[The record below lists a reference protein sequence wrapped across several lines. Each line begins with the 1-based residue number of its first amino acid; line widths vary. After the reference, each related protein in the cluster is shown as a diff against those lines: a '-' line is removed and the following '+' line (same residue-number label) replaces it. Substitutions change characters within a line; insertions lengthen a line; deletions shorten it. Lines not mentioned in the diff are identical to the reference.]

1 MKYSVPTRVASF
13 RSLLVTALF
22 ACARADEEAMP
33 GGRSEAL
40 HAFFDRFTADWV
52 RTDPDLAV
60 ATRFLQGDEQA
71 ALERRL
77 TPRTREWKLERIELA
92 RRGLAELARFDP
104 AALSDEDRVS
114 ADVMRSQLQ
123 TIVDGEPFLDFEL
136 PLNQMNGANV
146 EIPNALTVSHPVLEP
161 ADAERYVARLAEVDD
176 RMREA
181 TAESAYQA
189 ELGIVPPRFIVQATI
204 DQMERFVAYPAGE
217 NPLVTTLANKMR
229 DVTGLDEETR
239 TRLTAQATRIVEQ
252 EVYPAWRDA
261 VAVLRRQLPI
271 AGEEAGISRLPR
283 GLQAYAYALR
293 RFTTT
298 DLTADRIHEI
308 GLREV
313 ARIEAEMDSLFRL
326 VGLSEGTIKER
337 GDRLRE
343 RLAYPVNDEGRR
355 QIMADI
361 QSMLADALVRSR
373 ALFDV
378 MPRARVVAQP
388 YPEFRWDNAAASYT
402 APLPDGSRPGIFQMP
417 LRADEL
423 TRYELRSLVYH
434 ETVPGHHFQIALA
447 VENENLPA
455 FRQLRV
461 FGTISAT
468 VEGWA
473 LYAERLALEQ
483 GWYEGDIEGMIGA
496 LESQLF
502 RARRLVVDTGLHTR
516 GWTRE
521 QAIAYG
527 IAPSEVDR
535 YVAWPG
541 QACAYTVGQ
550 LKLVELRER
559 ARAALGERFS
569 LRAYHNVVLGLGSV
583 PLDVLEREVD
593 RWIAS
598 Q

>member
-1 MKYSVPTRVASF
+1 MKHSVPVA
-13 RSLLVTALF
+13 LLWPALL
-22 ACARADEEAMP
+22 ASVLGSCGSADEAP
-33 GGRSEAL
+33 RVGARSEAL
-40 HAFFDRFTADWV
+40 HAFFDRFTQEWV
-52 RTDPDLAV
+52 RRDPDLAV
-60 ATRFLQGDEQA
+60 ATRYFQGEEQA

-92 RRGLAELARFDP
+92 RRGLAELARF
-104 AALSDEDRVS
+104 ASEALSDEDRVS

-123 TIVDGEPFLDFEL
+123 TIVDGEPYVDFEL

-146 EIPNALTVSHPVLEP
+146 EIPNALTVSHPVLAP
-161 ADAERYVARLAEVDD
+161 ADAESYVARLAEVDD

-181 TAESAYQA
+181 TAEAEYQA
-189 ELGIVPPRFIVQATI
+189 EIGIVPPRFILEATI
-204 DQMERFVAYPAGE
+204 EQMERFVSSPPAE
-217 NPLVTTLANKMR
+217 HPLVTTLASKMR
-229 DVTGLDEETR
+229 DVEGLDDRTR
-239 TRLTAQATRIVEQ
+239 TRLAGEAARIVEH

-261 VAVLRRQLPI
+261 VAALRGHLAA

-283 GLQAYAYALR
+283 GRQAYAYALR

-298 DLTADRIHEI
+298 DLTAEQIHEI

-326 VGLSEGTIKER
+326 VGLREGTIKER

-343 RLAYPVNDEGRR
+343 RLAYPVNEEGRR
-355 QIMADI
+355 RIMADI
-361 QSMLADALVRSR
+361 DSIMADALVRSA

-378 MPRARVVAQP
+378 MPRARVIAQP
-388 YPEFRWDNAAASYT
+388 YPEFRWADAAASYT

-417 LRADEL
+417 LRPDEL

-447 VENENLPA
+447 VEDEDLPA
-455 FRQLRV
+455 FRKLRV

-473 LYAERLALEQ
+473 LYAERLAVEE
-483 GWYEGDIEGMIGA
+483 GWYEGDIEGRLGA

-516 GWTRE
+516 GWTRQ
-521 QAIAYG
+521 QAIDYG

-541 QACAYTVGQ
+541 QACSYMIGQ
-550 LKLVELRER
+550 LRLVELRER
-559 ARAALGERFS
+559 ARSALGERFS
-569 LRAYHNVVLGLGSV
+569 ARAYHDVVLGLGSV
-583 PLDVLEREVD
+583 PLDVLEREVE
-593 RWIAS
+593 RWIVS
-598 Q
+598 S